1 MEEISTDGPPPTPI
15 RTTILISLRAY
26 ARMTAAIGRSKW
38 DTIEGDS
45 ADGAV
50 KVLVTTPVE

>member
-1 MEEISTDGPPPTPI
+1 
-15 RTTILISLRAY
+15 
-26 ARMTAAIGRSKW
+26 MTAAIGRSKW